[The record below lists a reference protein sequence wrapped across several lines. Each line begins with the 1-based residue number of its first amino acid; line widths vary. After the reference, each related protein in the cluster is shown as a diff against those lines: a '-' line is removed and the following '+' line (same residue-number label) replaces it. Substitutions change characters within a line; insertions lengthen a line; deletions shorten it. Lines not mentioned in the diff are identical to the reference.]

1 MYKCFNLQGERV
13 SENACGHNNGH
24 CSHLCLRSPEGFS
37 CSCPT
42 GIQFENLT
50 DPNPKVCK
58 KHPDDFLVFATR
70 GSVAM
75 ISLDT
80 PEQWDVSLPV
90 KDVQNSIAVDYHWEK
105 KLIFFTDVNN
115 DVIRYVVLPSLKL

>member
-1 MYKCFNLQGERV
+1 MLD
-13 SENACGHNNGH
+13 NACGHNNGH

-37 CSCPT
+37 CACPT

-115 DVIRYVVLPSLKL
+115 DVIRYATLPLKLFTVSINNITIF